1 MAERAIALDVMGGD
15 GPPQVRLQGAID
27 AVADF
32 GLPVLLVGP
41 IRRVRRELG
50 RFRQIP
56 SDLELIDAADVVDMH
71 DPPLSVLRGKRNS
84 SLSVCADLVRRGA
97 ASAMVTA
104 GNTGAAWVAA
114 KSSLGMI
121 DGVDRPALAAI
132 LPKKDGHTLVLDVG
146 ANVEVKPHQLVQF
159 AVMGSFYAAAV
170 LGVDNPRVGLM
181 SVGEE
186 ETKGGPRVRQQYQV
200 LKNAGINFVGNVEG
214 RDVFLGE
221 VDVVVCDGF
230 TGNVVLKVAEGLGE
244 MVVGMLKEEARQSPL
259 YGAGLVLAKGAFRNV
274 KRKVDYS
281 EHGGA
286 PLLGVNGAC
295 LIGHGRSSA
304 KAIRNAI
311 RFADS
316 YASSGVIR
324 QIADK
329 ILEVLAVRS
338 EPQQD

>member
-1 MAERAIALDVMGGD
+1 MATRAIALDAMGGD
-15 GPPQVRLQGAID
+15 GAPQVRIQGALD
-27 AVADF
+27 AVADYDIS
-32 GLPVLLVGP
+32 VNLVGP
-41 IRRVRRELG
+41 IKRLRRELG
-50 RFRQIP
+50 RFRSMP
-56 SDLELIDAADVVDMH
+56 SGLELVDAAEVVGMQ
-71 DPPLSVLRGKRNS
+71 DPPLTVLRNKRNS
-84 SLSVCADLVRRGA
+84 SLSVCAELVRAGR

-114 KSSLGMI
+114 KSTLGMI
-121 DGVDRPALAAI
+121 GGVDRPALAAI
-132 LPKKDGHTLVLDVG
+132 LPKLDGHTLVLDVG

-159 AVMGSFYAAAV
+159 AVMGSYYASAV
-170 LGVDNPRVGLM
+170 LGVEDPRVGLM

-186 ETKGGPRVRQQYQV
+186 ETKGGPRVRRQYRV

-214 RDVFLGE
+214 RAVFTGD

-230 TGNVVLKVAEGLGE
+230 TGNVILKVAEGLGE

-274 KRKVDYS
+274 KQKVDYS

-324 QIADK
+324 RIGDK
-329 ILEVLAVRS
+329 ILEVFSPPDERQA
-338 EPQQD
+338 D